1 MYGPTTDDRVKL
13 ADTSLWVE
21 VEWDATIY
29 GEETKFGG
37 GKTIR
42 DGMGQATNRSL
53 DEALDLII
61 TGAFIINWQGIYK
74 ADIGVKNGLISRI
87 GKATSANPDFCR

>member
-1 MYGPTTDDRVKL
+1 MYGPTTDDRVKR

-21 VEWDATIY
+21 VEWDTTIY

-53 DEALDLII
+53 DKALDL
-61 TGAFIINWQGIYK
+61 IINWQGIYK